1 MDVESEHL
9 RLHPLTV
16 DEAARIVRQD
26 RRAGE
31 LWARGF
37 PTLEQVDFL
46 TAFIADSA
54 ARRDPGAFG
63 LFIVVRREDSLVI
76 GGAGFFGPPDEFGA
90 VEIVVELDR
99 SVRRLGY
106 GSQVIASLVDIAR
119 ANGADYVIT
128 STSVGNVSGQH
139 AIEQGGLAEV
149 VRDESIVH
157 YAVDLRSEERRAADE
172 G

>member
-9 RLHPLTV
+9 LLHALQV
-16 DEAARIVRQD
+16 DEAARIVRYE
-26 RRAGE
+26 RRPGE
-31 LWARGF
+31 LWAAGF
-37 PTLEQVDFL
+37 PTVEQVDFL

-54 ARRDPGAFG
+54 ARRDPGPFG
-63 LFIVVRREDSLVI
+63 LFLVVRREDRFVM

-99 SVRRLGY
+99 SMRRLGY
-106 GSQVIASLVDIAR
+106 GTEVIATLVAHAR
-119 ANGADYVIT
+119 SNGADYVIT
-128 STSVGNVSGQH
+128 STTVGNVAGQH

-157 YAVDLRSEERRAADE
+157 YAVDLRSAERRALDE
-172 G
+172 